1 MVGSLCHACGA
12 NAICEVVS
20 MLHRKNIVAAVQNCP
35 YCNTGNNSSQETEE
49 VRQRSITEVLDV
61 AQRIKSLN
69 QVKRE
74 ENVEVVECEIC
85 HEETA
90 ITTCHGCGKQI
101 CGSCLIEEI
110 GSNHSYCE
118 DCYDNLSP
126 AKL

>member
-1 MVGSLCHACGA
+1 MVGSLCHTCGA
-12 NAICEVVS
+12 SAICEVVS
-20 MLHRKNIVAAVQNCP
+20 MLRGKNIVAAVQNCP
-35 YCNTGNNSSQETEE
+35 YCNTGNSKVQEHKEA
-49 VRQRSITEVLDV
+49 RQRSVSEVLNV

-69 QVKRE
+69 QIRHE
-74 ENVEVVECEIC
+74 ENIEVVECEAC

-90 ITTCHGCGKQI
+90 ITTCHGCGKQL

-118 DCYDNLSP
+118 DCYDNLTP